1 MFLGHF
7 AVGLAAKRAAPKTS
21 LGTLMFG
28 AMFLDVLWPCFL
40 LLGIEQVRVD
50 PGNTAV
56 TPLDF
61 VSYPWSHS
69 LVMALTWA
77 ALLGWIYRARRG
89 YAVGALWLGI
99 CVVSHWVLDWISHRP
114 DMPLYPGGGP
124 KLGLGL
130 WNSPLATNFVEGLL
144 FAAGIGIYVMT
155 TKARDRIGTIALYA
169 LAIFLAA
176 LYALSRSSPPP
187 PNVTAIA
194 VTDIALF
201 LIFLWAAWIDR
212 HRAVRSVKGP
222 APRA

>member
-7 AVGLAAKRAAPKTS
+7 AVGFAAKRAAPKTS
-21 LGTLMFG
+21 LGTLILG

-69 LVMALTWA
+69 LVMALVWA
-77 ALLGWIYRARRG
+77 ALLGWLYRARTG
-89 YAVGALWLGI
+89 YVLGAVWLGI

-130 WNSPLATNFVEGLL
+130 WNSAIATTFVESLL
-144 FAAGIGIYVMT
+144 FVAGIGVYVMT
-155 TKARDRIGTIALYA
+155 TRARDRIGTIALYA

-176 LYALSRSSPPP
+176 LYALSRLSPPP

-194 VTDIALF
+194 VTDIALL

-212 HRAVRSVKGP
+212 HRAVR
-222 APRA
+222 A

>member
-7 AVGLAAKRAAPKTS
+7 AVGFAAKRAAPKAS
-21 LGTLMFG
+21 LGMLILG
-28 AMFLDVLWPCFL
+28 AMFLDVLWPFFL

-69 LVMALTWA
+69 LAMALVWA
-77 ALLGWIYRARRG
+77 ALLGWIYRARTG

-130 WNSPLATNFVEGLL
+130 WNSALATTCAESLL

-187 PNVTAIA
+187 PSVTAIA

-212 HRAVRSVKGP
+212 HRAVR
-222 APRA
+222 A